1 MEYIVC
7 KKLVGKFICG
17 DVILPYGSK
26 CCEHGGIIYHEDKP
40 ICYTTSDIAHKHFA
54 RNDDG
59 YGGERGKLL
68 QEIMRRL
75 NGKVNQ
81 AAWNRVWGD
90 LSIRKYKRKE
100 HADYWLWNHDFFN
113 APIEDLEYI
122 LKVVKGEAK
131 WTESSELT
139 GQNLG

>member
-1 MEYIVC
+1 MKYIIYNRF
-7 KKLVGKFICG
+7 KKKSLSGEIN
-17 DVILPYGSK
+17 LPYGTV
-26 CCEHGGIIYHEDKP
+26 CEEHSGVIYFGDKALV
-40 ICYTTSDIAHKHFA
+40 YSTSANAHQYFA

-59 YGGERGKLL
+59 QGIKRGKLL

-75 NGKVNQ
+75 NGKLNQ